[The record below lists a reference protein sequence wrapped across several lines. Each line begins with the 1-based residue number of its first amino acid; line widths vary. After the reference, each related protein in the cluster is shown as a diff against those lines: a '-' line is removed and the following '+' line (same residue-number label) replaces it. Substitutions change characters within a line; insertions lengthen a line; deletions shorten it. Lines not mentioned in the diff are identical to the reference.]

1 VSNEREV
8 LIRSLIE
15 RNGPMGVNALSRQTG
30 INLSTLQKWLER
42 QSSFIKTEDRKW
54 DLPENA
60 TAKAVKIENE
70 NFDAVMDSQLKG
82 ISTVAELLISNIK
95 ATVTIMNT
103 QKPKAPSVAE
113 SQIPIDERLYKIQED
128 ISLMPELIK
137 KNSIKIPDDY
147 KDLLNSIDWM
157 QLHIDKGLL
166 YFRDELSAHI
176 ADLILGNQD
185 KLPDDTIS
193 TLEGYIK

>member
-185 KLPDDTIS
+185 KLPDDAIS